1 LRAFTL
7 IEVLISLYIAVL
19 GVLVFYE
26 VVYNHKKILTFQER
40 RDDFYLKA
48 SLIMDKEANFTIKND
63 SILRELRK
71 KYEIKVRKENFKRF
85 FVEEIEIYNKTNR
98 AVFYGF
104 GIK

>member
-19 GVLVFYE
+19 GVGVFYE
-26 VVYNHKKILTFQER
+26 VVYNHKKILSLKEK

-63 SILRELRK
+63 SILRELKRR
-71 KYEIKVRKENFKRF
+71 YKVRIKRKDFKEF
-85 FVEEIEIYNKTNR
+85 FIKEIEVYNKTNR